1 MPILKKLVRG
11 SIILSY
17 GLIALEII
25 IMISPFAFYFYSFYG
40 PSLKGFYAFP
50 ATRWLTGF
58 FLPHILISNDVVLNA
73 LDPIG
78 SYLFPAGIWIFM
90 IGAIH
95 VYGAKLLRKG
105 PVTKGL
111 YAFVRHPQ
119 YLGLMISGL
128 GLLLFWP
135 RFFIL
140 VMYIT
145 MVFIYYRL
153 ARHEERIM
161 ERRYGEA
168 YLVYQRMT
176 GMFLPRRLEN
186 QFSALTRE
194 LKLQRG
200 PSFFFTYGVTLLLAL
215 GFAFLLREYSKRHIP
230 SFQVGGEAMRVIYP
244 YPRKESEMQKVI
256 QLALND
262 ERTKFLMKSSNKD
275 QKVSYLI
282 HIVPSIHG
290 MHSLIAT
297 TDRILKKPERFD
309 WGALKFPTGLLV
321 PPLGRSHHQSH
332 RDQEEKFK
340 VIFSSLSSSNGGQVL
355 ISEALDIH
363 TVRTPLFVVEV
374 DSKGGRVLSV
384 RETMP
389 RHYWGD
395 MPMPA
400 F

>member
-40 PSLKGFYAFP
+40 PSLKGFYALP
-50 ATRWLTGF
+50 ATRWLTAF
-58 FLPHILISNDVVLNA
+58 FLPHILLSNNVILNT
-73 LDPIG
+73 LDRIA
-78 SYLFPAGIWIFM
+78 SYLFPLGLWIFL

-95 VYGAKLLRKG
+95 VYGSKLLRKG

-119 YLGLMISGL
+119 YLGLIISGL

-140 VMYIT
+140 VMYVT
-145 MVFIYYRL
+145 MVFIYYHL

-161 ERRYGEA
+161 EKRYGEA
-168 YLVYQRMT
+168 YVDYKRKT
-176 GMFLPRRLEN
+176 GMFLPGLLEN
-186 QFSALTRE
+186 QLSSLTRR
-194 LKLQRG
+194 LGFRKR
-200 PSFFFTYGVTLLLAL
+200 PSLILAYGVSLLLAL
-215 GFAFLLREYSKRHIP
+215 GFAFILREYSKRYIP
-230 SFQVGGEAMRVIYP
+230 SFQVGEGGPRVIYS
-244 YPRKESEMQKVI
+244 YPREESEMQRVI
-256 QLALND
+256 GVALND
-262 ERTKFLMKSSNKD
+262 EKTKLLLNGSKGG
-275 QKVSYLI
+275 QKASYLV

-290 MHSLIAT
+290 MHRLIAT
-297 TDRILKKPERFD
+297 ADQTLKKPERFD
-309 WGALKFPTGLLV
+309 WDALRFPIGLLV
-321 PPLGRSHHQSH
+321 PPIGGSHHQSCQ
-332 RDQEEKFK
+332 DQEEKFK
-340 VIFSSLSSSNGGQVL
+340 VIFSVLSSSHGGEAD
-355 ISEALDIH
+355 ISEALDIN
-363 TVRTPLFVVEV
+363 TVRTPLFLVEV
-374 DSKGGRVLSV
+374 DSEAGTVLSV
-384 RETMP
+384 KETMP